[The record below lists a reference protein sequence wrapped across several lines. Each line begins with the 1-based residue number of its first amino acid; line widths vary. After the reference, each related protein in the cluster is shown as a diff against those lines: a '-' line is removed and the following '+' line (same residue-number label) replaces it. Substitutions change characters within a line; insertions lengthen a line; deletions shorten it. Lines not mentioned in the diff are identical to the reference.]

1 VGRYIIRRLLI
12 AVPTLLVISFVVYAI
27 LALAPGDPLS
37 QFANNPNIPPEVRE
51 NIRRNL
57 GLDRPWPERYVK
69 WLLALVRGDFGYSY
83 MSHLPVINLILERL
97 PNTLAVV
104 GVAYVIGLALAV
116 PIGMLSAVKRYS
128 LFDHVATTFAF
139 IGFSVP
145 TFFTGVL
152 LIILFSVNLHWF
164 PFIYD
169 STLKV
174 RDFGSFM
181 DQMKQSIMPIM
192 VLALFDTATLA
203 RYIRAEMLEHLPL
216 DYVRTARSKGL
227 IERAVVVRHVLRNSL
242 IPVVTLVALGVP
254 AVFAGAIVTEQIFR
268 VPGIG
273 ELLIRSIN
281 DSDTP
286 VVGAIVFL
294 FAVLV
299 VLFNLIADVLYGVL
313 DPRIR
318 YA

>member
-1 VGRYIIRRLLI
+1 MGRYVVRRLLI
-12 AVPTLLVISFVVYAI
+12 AIPTLLVISFVVYAI
-27 LALAPGDPLS
+27 LALAPGDPLG
-37 QFANNPNIPPEVRE
+37 QFAANPNVPPEVRE
-51 NIRRNL
+51 NLRRSL
-57 GLDRPWPERYVK
+57 GLDQPWHIRYVK
-69 WLLALVRGDFGYSY
+69 WLLALLRGDFGYSFG
-83 MSHLPVINLILERL
+83 SHSPVSGLLVERL

-104 GVAYVIGLALAV
+104 GVAYVLGLMLAL

-128 LFDHVATTFAF
+128 LFDHAATTFAF

-145 TFFTGVL
+145 TFFTGLL
-152 LIILFSVNLHWF
+152 LIIIFSINLRWF

-174 RDFGSFM
+174 KDIASFA
-181 DQMKQSIMPIM
+181 DQLKQSIMPIA
-192 VLALFDTATLA
+192 VLTLFNTAGLA
-203 RYIRAEMLEHLPL
+203 RFIRAEMLEHLPL
-216 DYVRTARSKGL
+216 EYVRTARSKG
-227 IERAVVVRHVLRNSL
+227 IQERLVILRHVLRNSL

-273 ELLIRSIN
+273 ELLVRSIGT
-281 DSDTP
+281 SDTP
-286 VVGAIVFL
+286 VVAAIVFI

-299 VLFNLIADVLYGVL
+299 VVFNLIADVMYAAL